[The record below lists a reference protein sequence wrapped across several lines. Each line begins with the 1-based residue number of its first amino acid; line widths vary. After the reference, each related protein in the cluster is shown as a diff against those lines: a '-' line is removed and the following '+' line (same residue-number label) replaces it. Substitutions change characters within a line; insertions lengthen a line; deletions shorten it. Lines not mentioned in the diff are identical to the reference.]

1 MDTRYV
7 ERTPP
12 TGSFP
17 MRFSPAVGAPKAT
30 PRRAKPGSWGTPGE
44 TWGPT
49 TTLEASSMLSH
60 LLDAQPT
67 LFWASSPAFEGL
79 LEGLTVAH
87 GSPPEED
94 ALGRLP
100 WEAAGPHRP
109 CERAG
114 GLPAPADLQQVVRPG
129 PLGALDRGG
138 WGLSS
143 GQEVRQVGH
152 LRGRSGQWN
161 HSKRGKKRGKDLD
174 KPTMVL

>member
-67 LFWASSPAFEGL
+67 LFWADFRGKLLGPTDPASAPEGSL
-79 LEGLTVAH
+79 RQQIY
-87 GSPPEED
+87 SKWSD
-94 ALGRLP
+94 LGRLAR
-100 WEAAGPHRP
+100 WT
-109 CERAG
+109 G
-114 GLPAPADLQQVVRPG
+114 GDGVFRVA
-129 PLGALDRGG
+129 
-138 WGLSS
+138 
-143 GQEVRQVGH
+143 
-152 LRGRSGQWN
+152 
-161 HSKRGKKRGKDLD
+161 KR
-174 KPTMVL
+174 